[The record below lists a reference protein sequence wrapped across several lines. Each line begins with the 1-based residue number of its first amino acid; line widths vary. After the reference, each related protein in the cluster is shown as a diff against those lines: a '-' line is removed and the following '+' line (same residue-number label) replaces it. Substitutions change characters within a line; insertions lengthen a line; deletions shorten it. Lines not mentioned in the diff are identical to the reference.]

1 MLWAI
6 GQYKNFLKTPLSYIS
21 ATQLKIVMG
30 KKNPFRKKKHLR
42 IKLTR
47 TFLESIQ
54 FSWSHK

>member
-54 FSWSHK
+54 FS